1 MENRIGDARISDQV
15 RKGAE
20 IPAPLG
26 VSVPSPETISK
37 LGNVLA
43 GPAVVVSSADLVD
56 AYFEPLRNTAKNLGP
71 SEKARELRRRRNEEE
86 LKEERE
92 QEARDSEDLE
102 KEQDAERVAA
112 EAGKFV

>member
-1 MENRIGDARISDQV
+1 MENRIGDARVAGQV

-20 IPAPLG
+20 VSAPRG
-26 VSVPSPETISK
+26 ASAPSPATLSK

-71 SEKARELRRRRNEEE
+71 SEKARELRRRREEEE
-86 LKEERE
+86 LKDE
-92 QEARDSEDLE
+92 QEQEVRDREDLE
-102 KEQDAERVAA
+102 KEQDAARVAA